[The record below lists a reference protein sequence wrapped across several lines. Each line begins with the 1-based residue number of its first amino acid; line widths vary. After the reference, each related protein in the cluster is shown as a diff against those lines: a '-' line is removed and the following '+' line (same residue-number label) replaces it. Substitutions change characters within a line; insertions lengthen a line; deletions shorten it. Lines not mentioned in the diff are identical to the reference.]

1 MFKRLTLVMAMVA
14 FLSSSVFAQSYL
26 SSEDAA
32 PTKHKTAKTQTAK
45 KTTKVA
51 KKSTSKQ
58 HTAAKKSKKKSS
70 KVA

>member
-1 MFKRLTLVMAMVA
+1 MFKRLTLLMAMVA
-14 FLSSSVFAQSYL
+14 FLSSSVFAQGYL

-32 PTKHKTAKTQTAK
+32 PAKHKTAKVKTAK
-45 KTTKVA
+45 KSTTVA

-58 HTAAKKSKKKSS
+58 HTAAKKTKKKSP